1 MKNNFNRRKFLT
13 ALGVSTAGS
22 ALAAIPSLEAAS
34 SEKTKML
41 LSIDAPK
48 DIKITNVT
56 TYKVKRALFIKIETN
71 AGVTG
76 WGESSSNSPREVVES
91 FIMREMRKTIIGM
104 NPFDTELIWNTL
116 FWQSHDLGPSGAL
129 SYAVAGIDLALWD
142 IKGKILNQPVY
153 NLLGGHFR
161 SEIPTYCGIP
171 LKGGKIPIEEAVE
184 RALKVAR
191 LGFKTIKL
199 RMQIRE
205 NNLNP
210 IPDPT
215 VLYYKAVRKALPNDI
230 DLFVDPNEGYTA
242 SRAIQIGR
250 ALQDL
255 GMKYYESPVP
265 RENNKDLA
273 AVVDAIDIPVMAG
286 EKCYTRWEFR
296 DLILQGNPDII
307 NPDVI
312 KAGGIT
318 EVKRIAVIAQAFFKH
333 LVPHNTKPTL
343 GTAAALH
350 LMANISNAGPFLEY
364 VELDTYK
371 EVMECFPEEQRLKL
385 KDGKLQVPTGPGL
398 GITIDEDKVK
408 YFAKKK

>member
-1 MKNNFNRRKFLT
+1 MKSFDRRKFLT
-13 ALGVSTAGS
+13 ALGLSTAG
-22 ALAAIPSLEAAS
+22 AATVLANQNITSGLAGFEN
-34 SEKTKML
+34 
-41 LSIDAPK
+41 LSGVQDAPN

-56 TYKVKRALFIKIETN
+56 TFKVKRALFIKIETN

-91 FIMREMRKTIIGM
+91 FIMREMRKTVIGM

-116 FWQSHDLGPSGAL
+116 FWENHDLGPSGAL

-142 IKGKILNQPVY
+142 IKGKILDQPVY
-153 NLLGGHFR
+153 NLLGGRFR
-161 SEIPTYCGIP
+161 SEMPTYCGIP

-184 RALKVAR
+184 RALKVVG

-205 NNLNP
+205 YNLNP

-215 VLYYKAVRKALPNDI
+215 LKYYEAIRKALPDDV

-242 SRAIQIGR
+242 SRAIQIGKE
-250 ALQDL
+250 LQAM

-273 AVVDAIDIPVMAG
+273 EVVSAIDIPVMAG

-296 DLILQGNPDII
+296 DLIMQGNPDII

-318 EVKRIAVIAQAFFKH
+318 EVKRIAVIAQAFFKQ

-350 LMANISNAGPFLEY
+350 VMASISNAGPLLEY
-364 VELDTYK
+364 VELDTYN
-371 EVMECFPEEQRLKL
+371 EAMACFDTDQHLKL
-385 KDGKLQVPTGPGL
+385 IDGKLQVPTGPGL
-398 GITIDEDKVK
+398 GMVINEKK
-408 YFAKKK
+408 LKKLAK

>member
-1 MKNNFNRRKFLT
+1 M
-13 ALGVSTAGS
+13 
-22 ALAAIPSLEAAS
+22 
-34 SEKTKML
+34 
-41 LSIDAPK
+41 
-48 DIKITNVT
+48 
-56 TYKVKRALFIKIETN
+56 
-71 AGVTG
+71 
-76 WGESSSNSPREVVES
+76 
-91 FIMREMRKTIIGM
+91 
-104 NPFDTELIWNTL
+104 IWNTL
-116 FWQSHDLGPSGAL
+116 FWENHDLGPSGAL

-142 IKGKILNQPVY
+142 IKGKILDQPVY
-153 NLLGGHFR
+153 NLLGGRFR
-161 SEIPTYCGIP
+161 SEMPTYCGIP

-184 RALKVAR
+184 RALKVVG

-205 NNLNP
+205 YNLNP

-215 VLYYKAVRKALPNDI
+215 LKYYEAIRKALPDDV

-242 SRAIQIGR
+242 SRAIQIGKE
-250 ALQDL
+250 LQAM

-273 AVVDAIDIPVMAG
+273 EVVSAIDIPVMAG

-296 DLILQGNPDII
+296 DLIMQGNPDII

-318 EVKRIAVIAQAFFKH
+318 EVKRIAVIAQAFFKQ

-350 LMANISNAGPFLEY
+350 VMASISNAGPLLEY
-364 VELDTYK
+364 VELDTYN
-371 EVMECFPEEQRLKL
+371 EAMACFDTDQHLKL
-385 KDGKLQVPTGPGL
+385 IDGKLQVPTGPGL
-398 GITIDEDKVK
+398 GMVINEKK
-408 YFAKKK
+408 LKKLAK

>member
-1 MKNNFNRRKFLT
+1 MKNNLNRRRFLT
-13 ALGVSTAGS
+13 ALGMSTAGS
-22 ALAAIPSLEAAS
+22 ALAAIPSLETAS
-34 SEKTKML
+34 SENTRT
-41 LSIDAPK
+41 LSYKDAPN

-56 TYKVKRALFIKIETN
+56 TFKVKRALFIKIETN

-91 FIMREMRKTIIGM
+91 FIMREMRKTVIGM

-116 FWQSHDLGPSGAL
+116 FWENHDLGPSGAL

-142 IKGKILNQPVY
+142 IKGKILDQPVY
-153 NLLGGHFR
+153 NLLGGRFR
-161 SEIPTYCGIP
+161 SEMPTYCGIP

-184 RALKVAR
+184 RALKVVG

-205 NNLNP
+205 YNLNP

-215 VLYYKAVRKALPNDI
+215 LKYYEAIRKALPDDV

-242 SRAIQIGR
+242 SRAIQIGKE
-250 ALQDL
+250 LQAM

-273 AVVDAIDIPVMAG
+273 EVVSAIDIPVMAG

-296 DLILQGNPDII
+296 DLIMQGNPDII

-318 EVKRIAVIAQAFFKH
+318 EVKRIAVIAQAFFKQ

-350 LMANISNAGPFLEY
+350 LMASISNAGPLLEY
-364 VELDTYK
+364 VELDTYN
-371 EVMECFPEEQRLKL
+371 EAMACFDTDQHLKL
-385 KDGKLQVPTGPGL
+385 IDGKLQVPTGPGL
-398 GITIDEDKVK
+398 GMVINEKK
-408 YFAKKK
+408 LKKLAK